1 MNMRDLVL
9 HTYSEMRSEDAVAII
24 GFPSLGLVSSIATS
38 FLAKELKLDLIA
50 AVSSPSFP
58 PYAIVQS
65 GVPMP
70 PVRIYGGC
78 RQKEEGCENG
88 IECEDLFVITSEFVP
103 KPEQTDEMADL
114 IVDWCLQNNVH
125 KIVTLDGI
133 PLFGPD
139 MYSIIGVGSTENAR
153 KLMKDY
159 EIESIEDGMVRGL
172 SGMILLKASEIDLDV
187 ITLLGSAKQ
196 DMPDP
201 KGAAKLMEPLTR
213 LLPEL
218 KIDTEPLYKEAEEI
232 DKKIRSQQVHQYENQ
247 DIYG

>member
-1 MNMRDLVL
+1 MNDLVL
-9 HTYSEMRSEDAVAII
+9 HTYGEMNSKDAVAIV

-38 FLAKELKLDLIA
+38 FLAKELELDLIA

-58 PYAIVQS
+58 PYAIVQG

-78 RQKEEGCENG
+78 RKKEEGCECG
-88 IECEDLFVITSEFVP
+88 IGCEDLFVITSEFVP
-103 KPEQTDEMADL
+103 KPEQMDEMADL
-114 IVDWCLQNNVH
+114 LIDWCVANNVNTV
-125 KIVTLDGI
+125 ITLDGI
-133 PLFGPD
+133 PLFAPD
-139 MYSIIGVGSTENAR
+139 QYSILGVGSTERAR
-153 KLMKDY
+153 DMMKEY
-159 EIESIEDGMVRGL
+159 RIESIEDGMVRGL
-172 SGMILLKASEIDLDV
+172 SGMMLMKASDIDLDI
-187 ITLLGSAKQ
+187 ITLLGSARQ

-218 KIDTEPLYKEAEEI
+218 SIDTEPLYKEAEEI
-232 DKKIRSQQVHQYENQ
+232 DKKIKSQQIHDYQNQ

>member
-1 MNMRDLVL
+1 MNDLVL
-9 HTYSEMRSEDAVAII
+9 HTYDDMHSEDAVAIV

-58 PYAIVQS
+58 PYAIVQG
-65 GVPMP
+65 GVPMC

-78 RQKEEGCENG
+78 RKKDESCEDG
-88 IECEDLFVITSEFVP
+88 IGCEDLFVITSEFVP
-103 KPEQTDEMADL
+103 KPEQTDEMASL
-114 IVDWCLQNNVH
+114 IIDWCVDNNVSTV
-125 KIVTLDGI
+125 ITLDGI
-133 PLFGPD
+133 PLFAPD
-139 MYSIIGVGSTENAR
+139 MYSILGVGSTENAR
-153 KLMKDY
+153 NMMKKY

-172 SGMILLKASEIDLDV
+172 SGMMLLKASEIDLDI
-187 ITLLGSAKQ
+187 ITLLGSARQ

-218 KIDTEPLYKEAEEI
+218 SIDTEPLYKEAEEI
-232 DKKIRSQQVHQYENQ
+232 DKKIKNQQIHQYENQ